1 MQQINVDV
9 FLNSIDMY
17 VHIYTVKGNVV
28 TLKYFLLVLISV
40 R

>member
-9 FLNSIDMY
+9 SLNSIDMY
-17 VHIYTVKGNVV
+17 VHIYTVEENVV